1 MIIYFAVPLVALLEG
16 GILGNSK
23 ISIKGRNIN
32 IKLFLF
38 ILILLFPNITP
49 SNRATIGTA

>member
-32 IKLFLF
+32 IMSKY
-38 ILILLFPNITP
+38 IIKKGKKRT
-49 SNRATIGTA
+49 RAKQ